1 MKFKYRRFVS
11 ESSVGSSSSS
21 IRTSSTSE
29 ESDNDDC
36 ANISDE
42 IDDENYNHPHDNN
55 GKLILIKA
63 SLEAFLTLYLTF
75 SWQLFDGRSLAL
87 WLYLPITKICED
99 HYRHLYWS
107 SIGIL
112 MGLPLKAFRKAN
124 CCFWLNHWWLWTY
137 GFDLTKCVNSKS
149 KWYITSR
156 HFCTCTILFMFNRP
170 SIKRRM
176 VAQWAKKRN

>member
-55 GKLILIKA
+55 GKLILID
-63 SLEAFLTLYLTF
+63 
-75 SWQLFDGRSLAL
+75 LFRSLLTTCNVLSLLLIRDNCLTDAAVL
-87 WLYLPITKICED
+87 CNCICQIQKYVKII
-99 HYRHLYWS
+99 
-107 SIGIL
+107 IGI
-112 MGLPLKAFRKAN
+112 
-124 CCFWLNHWWLWTY
+124 
-137 GFDLTKCVNSKS
+137 
-149 KWYITSR
+149 
-156 HFCTCTILFMFNRP
+156 CTDHQSVF
-170 SIKRRM
+170 
-176 VAQWAKKRN
+176 

>member
-55 GKLILIKA
+55 GKLIVIDLFGILLTTCNVLSLLLIRDNC
-63 SLEAFLTLYLTF
+63 LTDAAVLCNCICQIQKYL
-75 SWQLFDGRSLAL
+75 
-87 WLYLPITKICED
+87 KII
-99 HYRHLYWS
+99 
-107 SIGIL
+107 IGI
-112 MGLPLKAFRKAN
+112 
-124 CCFWLNHWWLWTY
+124 
-137 GFDLTKCVNSKS
+137 
-149 KWYITSR
+149 
-156 HFCTCTILFMFNRP
+156 CTDHQSVF
-170 SIKRRM
+170 
-176 VAQWAKKRN
+176 

>member
-112 MGLPLKAFRKAN
+112 MGLPLMAFRKVN
-124 CCFWLNHWWLWTY
+124 CCFWLNHWWTY
-137 GFDLTKCVNSKS
+137 GFDLTKCVLLGKAN
-149 KWYITSR
+149 R
-156 HFCTCTILFMFNRP
+156 ILISTF
-170 SIKRRM
+170 
-176 VAQWAKKRN
+176 

>member
-55 GKLILIKA
+55 GKLILIA
-63 SLEAFLTLYLTF
+63 LFSLQSKEAF
-75 SWQLFDGRSLAL
+75 RSPPAL
-87 WLYLPITKICED
+87 
-99 HYRHLYWS
+99 
-107 SIGIL
+107 
-112 MGLPLKAFRKAN
+112 
-124 CCFWLNHWWLWTY
+124 CF
-137 GFDLTKCVNSKS
+137 
-149 KWYITSR
+149 
-156 HFCTCTILFMFNRP
+156 
-170 SIKRRM
+170 
-176 VAQWAKKRN
+176 